1 MKNDKKAIASFLCIC
16 FLQCASAYKQAPLP
30 GDWQISPATPAVWKN
45 QAEKSLAAFAWRQGF
60 AEKDIEKLVAL
71 EQKGSVEDLEKQL
84 KNKELPPYI
93 RFRLLQALTDRLIQ
107 NDRTPQAI
115 SLWEDSRAL
124 LPEGVADEIIK
135 ILNHSEPNAVIANPG
150 PPLNSSVPEYNP
162 VPELSGDRIYF
173 CAEGRE
179 AGKGGEDIWVFNL
192 KTREAEPLS
201 DLNTVDHEAPI
212 GIGPDGRTLFV
223 YSSLGAG
230 PGNGDIYVST
240 REGSRW
246 KGLRALPEPINT
258 AHFESDAFLSADGR
272 ALFFTSDRPGI
283 FPHRAKNRFS
293 QGEWWG
299 NTDIYVSPVHED
311 GSYGEP
317 IHLGPVI
324 NTPAAER
331 TPFLHPDGRTLYFSS
346 SGHSGL
352 GNLDIFKSVRQ
363 DDSWQNWSV
372 PVNIGRVVNSAAADW
387 GFMLTAAADRA
398 YFSGSPQRKETNT
411 DIYEVRPLPELA
423 RPAGVILSLRGRT
436 EDLAGNPI
444 KATILVQKSGQTD
457 RHESDPAT
465 GEFYLTVPADQIQIS
480 AERDGYQKQNV
491 AFDFR
496 KERQH
501 ATHEVRLVLKKIESP
516 VIEKRSSKK
525 EQPPEILLRIKEEE
539 ERARARFAQFPVP
552 PPPVEKAPGPFQ
564 AFQLQFETGSA
575 EITLGSSR
583 ALFALRDQL
592 LHYPDLKLL
601 IEGHADER
609 GSDRYNLL
617 LSERRAREVQAFL
630 RWQGIALDRLQIV
643 ASGKRKPLR
652 QGKTA
657 ADYAVNRRVEVRALD
672 P

>member
-1 MKNDKKAIASFLCIC
+1 MNRSIVFAIILF
-16 FLQCASAYKQAPLP
+16 FLQCASSFKQAPLP
-30 GDWQISPATPAVWKN
+30 ADWKVSPSTPAAWKD
-45 QAEKSLAAFAWRQGF
+45 QAEEALKAYAWRQGF
-60 AEKDIEKLVAL
+60 SERAIENLTELEEKGSAAEIEK
-71 EQKGSVEDLEKQL
+71 KL
-84 KNKELPPYI
+84 KDKDLPPYI
-93 RFRLLQALTDRLIQ
+93 RFRLLQAATDRLIRSSEL
-107 NDRTPQAI
+107 DRAI
-115 SLWEDSRAL
+115 ALWEGARAQ
-124 LPEGVADEIIK
+124 LPDATVADVLK
-135 ILNHSEPNAVIANPG
+135 ILNEKESGAVIINPG
-150 PPLNSSVPEYNP
+150 TPLNSSVPEYNP

-173 CAEGRE
+173 CAEGRA
-179 AGKGGEDIWVFNL
+179 AGRGGEDIWVYNL
-192 KTREAEPLS
+192 KSREAEPLI
-201 DLNTVDHEAPI
+201 DLNTADHEAPI

-240 REGSRW
+240 REGYRW
-246 KGLRALPEPINT
+246 KGLRPLPEPINT
-258 AHFESDAFLSADGR
+258 RHFESDAFLSADGR

-283 FPHRAKNRFS
+283 FPYRAKNQFS

-299 NTDIYVSPVHED
+299 NTDIYVSEVFAD

-317 IHLGPVI
+317 VPLGPVI

-372 PVNIGRVVNSAAADW
+372 PVNIGRVVNSLAPDW

-398 YFSGSPQRKETNT
+398 YFSGSPQRSASNA
-411 DIYEVRPLPELA
+411 DIYEVRPLPALA

-436 EDLAGNPI
+436 EDTSGNPLG
-444 KATILVQKSGQTD
+444 ATILLTSSGRQSQQ
-457 RHESDPAT
+457 ESDPAS
-465 GEFYLTVPADQIQIS
+465 GEFYLTVPAERIQIS
-480 AERDGYQKQNV
+480 AQRDGYQKENV
-491 AFDFR
+491 LFDFS
-496 KERQH
+496 KEKYH
-501 ATHEVRLVLKKIESP
+501 ATHEVRLVLKKIESRQ
-516 VIEKRSSKK
+516 VEKRSAEK
-525 EQPPEILLRIKEEE
+525 EKPPEILERIAEEE
-539 ERARARFAQFPVP
+539 RRARARFQQFPAP
-552 PPPVEKAPGPFQ
+552 PPPALKDPGPFK
-564 AFQLQFETGSA
+564 AFQVQFETGSA
-575 EITLGSSR
+575 EITLGSSQ

-592 LHYPDLKLL
+592 LHHPDLKLV

-609 GSDRYNLL
+609 GSDAYNLQ

-630 RWQGIALDRLQIV
+630 RWQGIAADRLLIV

-657 ADYAVNRRVEVRALD
+657 ADYAVNRRVEVRAHD